1 MVAKIT
7 SRIVGALFVAIGLVV
22 FLRGGAVD
30 PYHNLLHIATGVV
43 ALAVGV
49 SRSTAAAWAFCLGGA
64 FYLVFGGLGMA
75 LGDPAMDRQ
84 WQVGPMSLD
93 VMDHGFHIVLGLILL
108 ASGLVTR
115 RATPSAREVA
125 FS

>member
-1 MVAKIT
+1 
-7 SRIVGALFVAIGLVV
+7 
-22 FLRGGAVD
+22 
-30 PYHNLLHIATGVV
+30 
-43 ALAVGV
+43 
-49 SRSTAAAWAFCLGGA
+49 
-64 FYLVFGGLGMA
+64 
-75 LGDPAMDRQ
+75 
-84 WQVGPMSLD
+84 MSLD